1 MNSKKRKLSG
11 LSGIELRL
19 AYERLLELKKTFLF
33 EESEG
38 TAITDRDNFEQQV
51 ETTLSLMKSRLEDPQ
66 VCFMLT
72 YIFSSDLH
80 EVTNFLQHAAST
92 VGEVEH

>member
-11 LSGIELRL
+11 LSGMELRL

-38 TAITDRDNFEQQV
+38 TSITDRNNVVVD
-51 ETTLSLMKSRLEDPQ
+51 
-66 VCFMLT
+66 
-72 YIFSSDLH
+72 
-80 EVTNFLQHAAST
+80 
-92 VGEVEH
+92 EVEAGGPPGMAPVNLDLLI

>member
-11 LSGIELRL
+11 LSGMELRL

-38 TAITDRDNFEQQV
+38 SAITDRDNFEQ
-51 ETTLSLMKSRLEDPQ
+51 
-66 VCFMLT
+66 
-72 YIFSSDLH
+72 
-80 EVTNFLQHAAST
+80 
-92 VGEVEH
+92 

>member
-11 LSGIELRL
+11 LSGMELRL

-38 TAITDRDNFEQQV
+38 TSITDRDNFEQQI

-66 VCFMLT
+66 VWLLLT
-72 YIFSSDLH
+72 
-80 EVTNFLQHAAST
+80 
-92 VGEVEH
+92 